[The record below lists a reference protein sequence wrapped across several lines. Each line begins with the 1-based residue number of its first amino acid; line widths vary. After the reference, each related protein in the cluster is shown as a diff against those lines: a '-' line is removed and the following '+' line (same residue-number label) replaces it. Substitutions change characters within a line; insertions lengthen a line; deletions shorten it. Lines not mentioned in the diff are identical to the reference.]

1 MRVAE
6 QTRAEKEGRGG
17 GKARAEIASGDEAAR
32 DDNADERDDD
42 DEDDEED
49 GSEGG
54 LLPAHARTCCSL
66 S

>member
-42 DEDDEED
+42 DEEDEED

-54 LLPAHARTCCSL
+54 PPAHAHTCCSL